1 MVRPALRIAYVLMA
15 LALLLSLILVLLH
28 FGIIGTRGGEFQ
40 NAKKYAYSLIE
51 YNLQLAKSLDIPA
64 NNATVNLYQKSLQD
78 SIDKATS
85 PEELY
90 HLILTDMGSFEQTIR
105 QQAELNLTSWL
116 QWVITQDS
124 NIDQLENTAEVTI
137 SFLSEQNTAIEGGDF
152 LSETTLDNILSYD
165 LPADLRLQ
173 PVTIVVDIDDEGVIT
188 SRVKEPLIEQDPL
201 QHLQNQFKFLEQEYN
216 NLASLAGYSSLSGPG
231 LIINLMDA
239 EDDLIFSNDNII
251 HDIDVQEVV
260 HLLFASGAKGVSVGD
275 RRIVANSSI
284 RCVGG
289 PILVNYLP
297 VPVKPLVIKAVGDP
311 ESMYDYLEPLLNK
324 YRNNRNLRVEVIT
337 ETDLQ
342 LPSQSLR

>member
-15 LALLLSLILVLLH
+15 LALLLSLLLVLLH

-40 NAKKYAYSLIE
+40 NAKSYAYSLIE
-51 YNLQLAKSLDIPA
+51 YNLELAETLGIPA
-64 NNATVNLYQKSLQD
+64 NNATVNLYHKSLQD

-90 HLILTDMGSFEQTIR
+90 HLILTDMRSFEQTIR
-105 QQAELNLTSWL
+105 EQAGYNLTSWL
-116 QWVITQDS
+116 QWVITQDD
-124 NIDQLENTAEVTI
+124 NIGQLEDSAEVTI
-137 SFLSEQNTAIEGGDF
+137 SFITEQNTAIEGGDF
-152 LSETTLDNILSYD
+152 LSETTLEKILNYD

-173 PVTIVVDIDDEGVIT
+173 PVTIVVDIDDEGIIT
-188 SRVKEPLIEQDPL
+188 TRVKEPLMEQDPL

-231 LIINLMDA
+231 LVINLMDA
-239 EDDLIFSNDNII
+239 EEDLLISDQNII

-260 HLLFASGAKGVSVGD
+260 HSLFASGAKGVSVGD

-289 PILVNYLP
+289 PILVNYVP
-297 VPVKPLVIKAVGDP
+297 VPVKPLVIKAIGDP
-311 ESMYDYLEPLLNK
+311 ESMYDNLEPLFDE
-324 YRNNRNLRVEVIT
+324 YRDNRNLQVEIIT

-342 LPSQSLR
+342 LPGQSLR